1 MADETPSL
9 HVDTDWKKQAQEEK
23 RRLAD
28 EEKRRAAD
36 RESAGSASAPPGG
49 GFAATGPAT
58 AAAPGASSAAAP
70 GAAAAAKAG
79 REGEPRQ
86 APPASFSTLVNSLL
100 TQVLIYLGD
109 VTLRGSEPMI
119 NLDTA
124 KHLIDTLSVLEEKT
138 KGNLNP
144 EEQKILDRAL
154 YETRMRYVAVASQ
167 YVNP

>member
-1 MADETPSL
+1 MADEKASL

-28 EEKRRAAD
+28 EEKRRAAERD
-36 RESAGSASAPPGG
+36 S
-49 GFAATGPAT
+49 AT
-58 AAAPGASSAAAP
+58 AAAPPVGGFPAGAGATAAPSGAAPASAAA
-70 GAAAAAKAG
+70 GASAARAA
-79 REGEPRQ
+79 RESEPRQ

-109 VTLRGSEPMI
+109 VTLRGTEPMI

-124 KHLIDTLSVLEEKT
+124 KHLIDTLGVLDEKT
-138 KGNLNP
+138 KGNLTS
-144 EEQKILDRAL
+144 EEQKLMDRAL

>member
-1 MADETPSL
+1 MADEKASL

-28 EEKRRAAD
+28 EEKRRAAERD
-36 RESAGSASAPPGG
+36 S
-49 GFAATGPAT
+49 AT
-58 AAAPGASSAAAP
+58 AAAPPVGGFPAGAGATAAPSGAAPASAAA
-70 GAAAAAKAG
+70 GASAARAG
-79 REGEPRQ
+79 RESEPRQ

-109 VTLRGSEPMI
+109 VTLRGTEPMI

-124 KHLIDTLSVLEEKT
+124 KHLIDTLGVLDEKT
-138 KGNLNP
+138 KGNLTS
-144 EEQKILDRAL
+144 EEQKLMDRAL

>member
-23 RRLAD
+23 RRLAE
-28 EEKRRAAD
+28 EEKRRAVD
-36 RESAGSASAPPGG
+36 RESAGPASAPPVG
-49 GFAATGPAT
+49 GFEAGGPAPGGP
-58 AAAPGASSAAAP
+58 PGAGSASTPAASP
-70 GAAAAAKAG
+70 AGGRG
-79 REGEPRQ
+79 REGESRQ
-86 APPASFSTLVNSLL
+86 SPPASFSTLVNSLL

-109 VTLRGSEPMI
+109 VTLRGTEPMI

-124 KHLIDTLSVLEEKT
+124 KHLIDTLGVLEEKT
-138 KGNLNP
+138 KGNLSP